1 MIPLPHTLKILLQI
15 YQRLKHNTRY
25 HNTFKENVEM
35 IFLTVVLKVIVFEYD
50 IKKKINKWDYI
61 KLKSFFTTK
70 ETINKM
76 KTQTTEWEKN
86 FTITY

>member
-50 IKKKINKWDYI
+50 IKKKSTSGTTSN
-61 KLKSFFTTK
+61 LKASSQQKKQSTK
-70 ETINKM
+70 
-76 KTQTTEWEKN
+76 
-86 FTITY
+86 

>member
-1 MIPLPHTLKILLQI
+1 MRPLSYTLKILPQI

-50 IKKKINKWDYI
+50 IKKKSTSGTTSN
-61 KLKSFFTTK
+61 LKASSQQKKQSTK
-70 ETINKM
+70 
-76 KTQTTEWEKN
+76 
-86 FTITY
+86 